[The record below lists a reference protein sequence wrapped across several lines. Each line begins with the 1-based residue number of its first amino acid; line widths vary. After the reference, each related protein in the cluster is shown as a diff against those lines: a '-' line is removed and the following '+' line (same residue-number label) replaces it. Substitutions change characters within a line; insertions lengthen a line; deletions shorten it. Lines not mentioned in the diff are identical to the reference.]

1 MAENKPPHDFD
12 VTMGSYDGAETCELI
27 GLYILNKIN
36 HIIDNK
42 DVGLYRDDGLA
53 ELRNHSLTE
62 ANRKAKEITQIF
74 QGLELK
80 VTTEINNKCANFL
93 DVIF

>member
-1 MAENKPPHDFD
+1 MQRKHYYFTTIYHGRKHD

-27 GLYILNKIN
+27 ELYILNKIN

-42 DVGLYRDDGLA
+42 DVGLYRDGGLA
-53 ELRNHSLTE
+53 VLRNHSLTE

-74 QGLELK
+74 H
-80 VTTEINNKCANFL
+80 
-93 DVIF
+93 